1 MGKDIEEGKNT
12 TQFNC
17 VHFSENS
24 SFLQWCF
31 FFAISLFY
39 VNGICC
45 DIPERK
51 RNKIPTKEQAHRTL
65 WFICVIGKQNDKL
78 YEHDGWFNSFFLSIF
93 FSTLV
98 VSLFFSCCNF
108 NCTIFKYEVC
118 CMHCRSAWSIFY
130 TFLCIVVEFYANK
143 LILHTKKWNER
154 MIFL

>member
-31 FFAISLFY
+31 FAISLFY
-39 VNGICC
+39 VNGIYC
-45 DIPERK
+45 DISAFCVRKKK

-78 YEHDGWFNSFFLSIF
+78 FEHDGWFNSFFLSIF

-98 VSLFFSCCNF
+98 VSLFFLAAILIAQYLNMKS
-108 NCTIFKYEVC
+108 V
-118 CMHCRSAWSIFY
+118 A
-130 TFLCIVVEFYANK
+130 CIAGPLDPYFIRFCV
-143 LILHTKKWNER
+143 L
-154 MIFL
+154 